1 MNLNDSMFAAAAGL
15 YRPTRRQFLRDAG
28 MSALAAGAFAAT
40 LRAEAASARAA
51 IPDDLLYTSATRL
64 AAMIR
69 DKKVSSVEVVT
80 TYLKRIEAVNP
91 KLNAVVTLCGERAM
105 EEARI
110 ADEMLAAGKTHGAL
124 HGVPCTIK
132 DSLETLGMRST
143 GGTTGRS
150 EFVPSRDA
158 SVVARLRAAGAIVMG
173 KSNTPELTLSGM
185 TTNLIFGKTHNP
197 YKLGYQPGGS
207 TGGGASIIAAGGSPF
222 DIGTDFGGSIRGPAH
237 FCGITGMKPTT
248 GLVPRT
254 GHIVDYG
261 GYFDAFQVVGPLARW
276 VEDLELITPIIA
288 GPDYLDAAIVPMPWS
303 APAAVDLKKL
313 KLVYYL
319 NNGSA
324 KPLTPETE
332 AAVMKVVGLFKS
344 LGVSVTENCPKEL
357 IKESND
363 VRNAISTADG
373 REWVKRM
380 LKKYNTTVVSPVI
393 SLKDDPRADTPEFT
407 RLAEALDANRSK
419 FLGWFEPYDL
429 LICPVNREPAQPWPQ
444 DPKTLPPEPGNYG
457 YTTTYNNTGWPGA
470 VVRAGGSKD
479 GLPIG
484 VQLIAKPFRE
494 DLALAAAAFAEAGTG
509 GYQKPNI

>member
-1 MNLNDSMFAAAAGL
+1 MNIHPPSTPVLNRRDFLIRAGAAGI
-15 YRPTRRQFLRDAG
+15 
-28 MSALAAGAFAAT
+28 AAGSYAAG
-40 LRAEAASARAA
+40 LRAEAASGRAA
-51 IPDDLLYTSATRL
+51 IPDDLLYTSATRI

-69 DKKVSSVEVVT
+69 DKKISAVEAVSA
-80 TYLKRIEAVNP
+80 YLGRIEAVNP
-91 KLNAVVTLCGERAM
+91 KLNAVVTLCGERALA
-105 EEARI
+105 EARV
-110 ADEMLAAGKTHGAL
+110 ADEMLARGKTHGPL

-132 DSLETLGMRST
+132 DSLETAGVRST

-150 EFVPSRDA
+150 EFIPSHDA
-158 SVVARLRAAGAIVMG
+158 SVVARVRAAGAIVMG
-173 KSNTPELTLSGM
+173 KTNTPELTLSGM
-185 TTNLIFGKTHNP
+185 TTNLMFGKTHNP
-197 YKLGYQPGGS
+197 YKLGHQPGGS

-237 FCGITGMKPTT
+237 FCGITGIKPST
-248 GLVPRT
+248 GRVPRT
-254 GHIVDYG
+254 GHIVGYG

-303 APAAVDLKKL
+303 PASSVDLKQL
-313 KLVYYL
+313 RVVYYL

-332 AAVMKVVGLFKS
+332 TAVKKVADLFRS
-344 LGVSVTENCPKEL
+344 LGVSVTEDCPKAL

-380 LKKYNTTVVSPVI
+380 LRKYATTVVSPVI
-393 SLKDDPRADTPEFT
+393 SLADEPRADTPEFT
-407 RLAEALDANRSK
+407 RLAEALDANRSR

-429 LICPVNREPAQPWPQ
+429 LICPVNREPAQPWP
-444 DPKTLPPEPGNYG
+444 DEPKAMPPDPGNYG
-457 YTTTYNNTGWPGA
+457 YTTTYNNTGWPGT
-470 VVRAGGSKD
+470 VVRAGTSPE

-494 DLALAAAAFAEAGTG
+494 DLSLAAAAFVEAGTG
-509 GYQKPNI
+509 GYQKPNV